1 MFFLIK
7 NNIILS
13 HGESRSDIQF
23 TLVCSI
29 LSALLQKNAYLAING
44 VVQYRKAPEVTAQD
58 IDNALDNGLTDF
70 DIIIPAEVGANT
82 CYTSRF
88 SIQELTI

>member
-7 NNIILS
+7 NNIIVS
-13 HGESRSDIQF
+13 HGESRSDIQP

-29 LSALLQKNAYLAING
+29 LSALLQKNASLAING
-44 VVQYRKAPEVTAQD
+44 VVQYKKAPEITAQD
-58 IDNALDNGLTDF
+58 INNALDNGLTDF

>member
-44 VVQYRKAPEVTAQD
+44 VVQYKKAPEVTAQD
-58 IDNALDNGLTDF
+58 ISNALDKGLTDF

-88 SIQELTI
+88 SVQELTI

>member
-7 NNIILS
+7 NNIIVT
-13 HGESRSDIQF
+13 HGESRYDIQP
-23 TLVCSI
+23 TLVSSI
-29 LSALLQKNAYLAING
+29 LSALLQKNASLAING
-44 VVQYRKAPEVTAQD
+44 VVQYKKAPGVTAKD
-58 IDNALDNGLTDF
+58 INNALDNGLTDF

-88 SIQELTI
+88 SVQELNI

>member
-7 NNIILS
+7 NNVILT
-13 HGESRSDIQF
+13 HGESRSDIQP

-44 VVQYRKAPEVTAQD
+44 VVQYKKAPEVTVKD
-58 IDNALDNGLTDF
+58 INNALDNGRTNF

-88 SIQELTI
+88 SVQELTV